1 MTEDE
6 AKQIILDNL
15 QSEVQDQ
22 VKVLSKR
29 FLRHDTR
36 HEESGREEYRK

>member
-15 QSEVQDQ
+15 QSKVQDQ
-22 VKVLSKR
+22 VKVLSER
-29 FLRHDTR
+29 FLRHDTG
-36 HEESGREEYRK
+36 HEESGCEKSGK

>member
-6 AKQIILDNL
+6 AKKIILDNL
-15 QSEVQDQ
+15 QSKVQNQ
-22 VKVLSKR
+22 VKVLSER
-29 FLRHDTR
+29 FLRHDPR